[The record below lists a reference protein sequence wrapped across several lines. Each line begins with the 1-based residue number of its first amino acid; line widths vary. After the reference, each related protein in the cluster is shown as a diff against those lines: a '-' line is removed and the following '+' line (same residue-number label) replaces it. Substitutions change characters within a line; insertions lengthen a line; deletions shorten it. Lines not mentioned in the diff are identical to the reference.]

1 MGSQALALFF
11 RALRVDVR
19 LLHSHVMRLALLV
32 FVLLTMFSAHMVSM
46 AMGAPGLIFFTQ
58 ITFINLA
65 FASLA
70 GPLLFAT
77 CITEEKED
85 QTLGLLRMANVRP
98 ITILTGKLAPRL
110 ANALL
115 ILVVQFPFTL
125 LAITLGGVTWLQV
138 WVAFWGLLAHTFLV
152 GNIGMLCS
160 VVFRRTGT
168 AVGCTVALVVAHF
181 LVPAIGYGLLSST
194 APPAAAVTSSNADVE
209 WYVAAHE
216 FCLSAFDYWY
226 HATAWALMSNVLTT
240 GFGGGALNLQVVSN
254 FAAGA
259 VIFIL
264 AWLVFNRCN
273 RDVDVASTG
282 ATRTLSD
289 LLKRR
294 GRRSIRAWSSGA
306 LIGREFQFACGGYTA
321 WFVKLLA
328 YGPAVY
334 LLAVLFEGSRRGVDA
349 DEFGALLMWLM
360 LFLVLPLEAVV
371 LSSRVFRGEIKER
384 TWSSLLMLPRSLAAI
399 SYSKIAGSTLAL
411 VPVVFYFVLGS
422 VLNPDGIID
431 FLRELD
437 EPETLV
443 AIFVMIASFI
453 FLLHLVCWFA
463 ILTNA
468 WVGILLAV
476 ATWFASMFMWQ
487 LCIMTPVM
495 MGAIT
500 GATATQT
507 MMVALYAVMGCGLLI
522 AAALLHWHI
531 AFRLR
536 RAAAAT

>member
-1 MGSQALALFF
+1 MGSQTLALFF

-19 LLHSHVMRLALLV
+19 LLHSHIMRGALLV
-32 FVLLTMFSAHMVSM
+32 FVLMTMFSAHMVSM
-46 AMGAPGLIFFTQ
+46 AMGAPGLIFFSQ
-58 ITFINLA
+58 ITFINLV

-110 ANALL
+110 ASALL

-152 GNIGMLCS
+152 ANIGMLCS

-168 AVGCTVALVVAHF
+168 AVGYTVLLVVAHF
-181 LVPAIGYGLLSST
+181 LVPAIGYGYFSST
-194 APPAAAVTSSNADVE
+194 SPPAGAVTSSDPDVQ

-216 FCLSAFDYWY
+216 YALLVFDHWY
-226 HATAWALMSNVLTT
+226 HATASVLLSNVMMT

-254 FAAGA
+254 VAAGM

-289 LLKRR
+289 LFKRK

-306 LIGREFQFACGGYTA
+306 LIGREFQFACGGYSS

-334 LLAVLFEGSRRGVDA
+334 LLAVLFEGSRRGVDS
-349 DEFGALLMWLM
+349 DEFGALLMGLM
-360 LFLVLPLEAVV
+360 LFLVFPLEAVV
-371 LSSRVFRGEIKER
+371 LASRVFRREIKER
-384 TWSSLLMLPRSLAAI
+384 TWSSLLMLPHSLAGI
-399 SYSKIAGSTLAL
+399 SYSKVAGSALAL
-411 VPVVFYFVLGS
+411 VPVLFYFVVGS
-422 VLNPDGIID
+422 VLNPDGIVE
-431 FLRELD
+431 FLQELD

-443 AIFVMIASFI
+443 ATFVMIASA
-453 FLLHLVCWFA
+453 LLLVHLVCWFA
-463 ILTNA
+463 ILTNS
-468 WVGILLAV
+468 WIGILLAV
-476 ATWFASMFMWQ
+476 VTWFASMFMWQ
-487 LCIMTPVM
+487 ICIMTPVM
-495 MGAIT
+495 MGAMT
-500 GATATQT
+500 GGSATET
-507 MMVALYAVMGCGLLI
+507 MMLLLYAVMGCGLLI
-522 AAALLHWHI
+522 VAGLLHWHI

-536 RAAAAT
+536 LAAAA